1 MRKLKRR
8 VYVKPVTDKTE
19 MFGWLTLEFN
29 IFEALVDDLRR
40 YGKWTAARNF
50 FKTLLQP
57 DEYFEEVKN
66 DDAGREG
73 VLPGEAKD

>member
-40 YGKWTAARNF
+40 YGKRTAARNF
-50 FKTLLQP
+50 FKTALQP

-66 DDAGREG
+66 DDARREG
-73 VLPGEAKD
+73 VLPREAKD